1 MRGDAGYCQK
11 EKELKMAR
19 ISFIQNLSY
28 EYLGV
33 MYLSSLL
40 KSKGHEVDCFIEHGQ
55 GIDKLVKEV
64 ARFNPDIAGFSCTT
78 GVHQWSLRVA
88 NQLKKIRPDVKVVF
102 GGPHPT
108 FFPEIIEESAIDMI
122 CRGEGEY
129 ALLELAHCLDERKNL
144 STIENL
150 WVKKNGQIFRND
162 VRPLIENLDELPFPD
177 RDLYVRKYP
186 FLHKSQKVFMVGRG
200 CPFSCAYCFNHAF
213 KKLYHDKG
221 RFVRYRSPENII
233 AEIKEVKARSPFRT
247 VYFQDDT
254 FGLEKNWSLEFLN
267 RYRNNIDLAFICLLR
282 ADLVDEVFIR
292 SLKSAGCQRAF
303 FGIETGSQDL
313 RTMILKKKV
322 SDQQIFE
329 AARLLRKYKI
339 KFRTYNMLALPNE
352 TLEDAFQTVRLNIK
366 IKTDYPWSSLFQP
379 FPGTELTEFARE
391 RGLIDAH
398 SSFKPSFFEKSL
410 LLLPE
415 RKEIENLHRLFFY
428 AVKFPFLFPF
438 IKKAIKWNFGNFYN
452 LFFLL
457 GYLWSFKESERIS
470 FLETIQI
477 GLGNFRNFLHANNC
491 YSLRNKEEFVEE

>member
-1 MRGDAGYCQK
+1 
-11 EKELKMAR
+11 MAK

-40 KSKGHEVDCFIEHGQ
+40 KSRGHKVDCFIEHGQ
-55 GIDKLVKEV
+55 GIDRLVQEV
-64 ARFNPDIAGFSCTT
+64 AGFNPDIAGFSCTT
-78 GVHQWSLRVA
+78 GVHRWSLRVA
-88 NQLKKIRPDVKVVF
+88 GRLKNIKPDVKVVF

-108 FFPEIIEESAIDMI
+108 FFPQIIEDPAIDMI

-129 ALLELAHCLDERKNL
+129 ALLEAANRFDERRDL

-150 WVKKNGQIFRND
+150 WFKKNGQIFRNE

-177 RDLYVRKYP
+177 RNLYVKKYP

-221 RFVRYRSPENII
+221 RFVRYRSAENII
-233 AEIKEVKARSPFRT
+233 AEIREVKAQSPFRT

-254 FGLEKNWSLEFLN
+254 FGLEKNWSLEFLS
-267 RYRNNIDLAFICLLR
+267 RYEKELGLAFICLLR
-282 ADLVDEVFIR
+282 ADLTDETFIR

-313 RTMILKKKV
+313 RTMILKKKLT
-322 SDQQIFE
+322 DEQILE
-329 AARLLRKYKI
+329 TARLLKKYKI
-339 KFRTYNMLALPNE
+339 RFRTYNMFALPGE
-352 TLEDAFQTVRLNIK
+352 ALEDAFQTVRLNIK

-379 FPGTELTEFARE
+379 FPGTELTTFARE
-391 RGLIDAH
+391 RGLIDVH
-398 SSFKPSFFEKSL
+398 SCFEPSFFEKSL
-410 LLLPE
+410 LHLAE

-428 AVKFPFLFPF
+428 AVKFPFLFPL
-438 IKKAIKWNFGNFYN
+438 IKKAIRWDLKGLYN
-452 LFFLL
+452 ILFLL
-457 GYLWSFKESERIS
+457 GYLWSFKKSERIT
-470 FLETIQI
+470 FLETIRI
-477 GLGNFRNFLHANNC
+477 GMGNFRNFFHSNSH
-491 YSLRNKEEFVEE
+491 YSSEKRGAFVKE